1 MKMRQGTEEY
11 TGQMIIDK
19 LSQYHDETYTF
30 QYASTRATFRN
41 FKLASVL
48 VPLFVKDGQVH
59 VVLTVR
65 SSKMRHHKGEVAFPG
80 GMKEA
85 DEDEVTTSLRESH
98 EEIGINPDNVSV
110 VAKLLPRVTRH
121 RVYMVP
127 VVGII
132 SEDFV
137 AVPNEEVEDVF
148 TLPLSRFLSDTG
160 HYTSQYTIRG
170 VTGTVHFFHDEV
182 NNGRQYTTW
191 GLTANVCVELAVALL
206 GKKPEFKSEL
216 SPENPFVEQKR
227 YLKEYETRSS
237 L

>member
-1 MKMRQGTEEY
+1 MGEGREEY
-11 TGQMIIDK
+11 TEQMIIDK

-48 VPLFVKDGQVH
+48 VPLFVKDGEVH

-80 GMKEA
+80 GMKEEA
-85 DEDEVTTSLRESH
+85 DEDEVTTSLRESQ
-98 EEIGINPDNVSV
+98 EEIGIDPDSVSV
-110 VAKLLPRVTRH
+110 VAKLLPRVTRY

-132 SEDFV
+132 SDDFV

-148 TLPLSRFLSDTG
+148 TLPLSRFLSDIG

-170 VTGTVHFFHDEV
+170 VTGTIHFFHDEV
-182 NNGRQYTTW
+182 NNGREYTTW
-191 GLTANVCVELAVALL
+191 GLTASVCVELAVALL
-206 GKKPEFKSEL
+206 GKKPEFKSE
-216 SPENPFVEQKR
+216 STPENPFGEQKR